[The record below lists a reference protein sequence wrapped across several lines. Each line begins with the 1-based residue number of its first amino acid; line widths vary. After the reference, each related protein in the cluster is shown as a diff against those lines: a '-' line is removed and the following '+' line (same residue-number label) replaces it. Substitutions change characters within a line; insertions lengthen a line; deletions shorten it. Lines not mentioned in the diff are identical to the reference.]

1 MLHLPFSQVNEWL
14 ATWLWYMKSVILAT
28 FTEREKILKWKKKL
42 VVNVSY
48 VWSNSNSRVK
58 FAILKTN
65 EILLCVIHDNIAK
78 KQ

>member
-1 MLHLPFSQVNEWL
+1 MVQHLFFQVNEWL
-14 ATWLWYMKSVILAT
+14 ATWLRYMKSVILAT